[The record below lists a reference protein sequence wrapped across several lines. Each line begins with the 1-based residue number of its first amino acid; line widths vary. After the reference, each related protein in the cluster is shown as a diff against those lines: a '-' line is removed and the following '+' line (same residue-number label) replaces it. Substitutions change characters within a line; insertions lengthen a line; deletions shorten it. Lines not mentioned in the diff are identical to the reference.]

1 MSSNLVS
8 NVTITG
14 NLLVQGTFSNVA
26 SLNAGALSTTFLV
39 QGSASAAATFKI
51 SGGDFHTAVVLADG
65 TVRAFGQNTNGQ
77 IGVNDTTQRI
87 TPVQVFGISSSAIA
101 VACGLLHTA
110 VLLADGTVRTFG
122 KNSNGQLGV
131 NDTTNRS
138 TPVQVFGISSS
149 ATAVACG
156 GYHTVVLLGDGTV
169 RTFGQGAFGQL
180 GVNDTTNRSTPVQ
193 VFGISSSATAVA
205 GGSGHTVVLLAD
217 GTVRTFGR
225 GFLGALGVNTGAD
238 QLTPVQVF
246 GISSS
251 ATAVAGGGYKTVV
264 LLADGT
270 VRTFG
275 QGAGGQ
281 LGVNDTTDRYTPVQV
296 FGISSSATGV
306 AGGQAFTAVLLTD
319 GTVRTFGRNDDGQL
333 GVNNTTSRQTPVQVF
348 GISSSAT
355 AVACGRFH
363 TVVLLGDGTV
373 RTFGR
378 NIGGCLG
385 VNDTTSRLT
394 PVTVLNISTAT
405 STYPYVQFPALN
417 LGPVA
422 SPTYQLELST
432 DNARKLTT
440 STWTIGSDERLKTD
454 IETANVDRCVEIVQN
469 LDLKRFAWNFPDG
482 SQPPDTHS
490 LGWIA
495 QEFAQFF
502 PNSVDEAPAHGIMDF
517 KNLNSDQIIKVM
529 WGALKKLRAD
539 LKSQKSSDSELS
551 TAGDNASPT
560 PE

>member
-101 VACGLLHTA
+101 FACGLLHTA

-122 KNSNGQLGV
+122 KNSIGQLGV

-138 TPVQVFGISSS
+138 
-149 ATAVACG
+149 
-156 GYHTVVLLGDGTV
+156 
-169 RTFGQGAFGQL
+169 
-180 GVNDTTNRSTPVQ
+180 
-193 VFGISSSATAVA
+193 
-205 GGSGHTVVLLAD
+205 
-217 GTVRTFGR
+217 
-225 GFLGALGVNTGAD
+225 
-238 QLTPVQVF
+238 
-246 GISSS
+246 
-251 ATAVAGGGYKTVV
+251 
-264 LLADGT
+264 
-270 VRTFG
+270 
-275 QGAGGQ
+275 
-281 LGVNDTTDRYTPVQV
+281 
-296 FGISSSATGV
+296 
-306 AGGQAFTAVLLTD
+306 
-319 GTVRTFGRNDDGQL
+319 
-333 GVNNTTSRQTPVQVF
+333 TPVQVF

-482 SQPPDTHS
+482 SQPPDAHS

-502 PNSVDEAPAHGIMDF
+502 PRSVDEAPAHGIMDF